1 MGIHK
6 ILFHN
11 PYTFIEISMHVLQ
24 NGQYFL
30 ILLQTICC
38 DMEYAV
44 KLVAV
49 IKIYNHFWKDNI
61 LLL

>member
-1 MGIHK
+1 
-6 ILFHN
+6 
-11 PYTFIEISMHVLQ
+11 MHALQ

-49 IKIYNHFWKDNI
+49 IKIYNHFCKDNI